1 MHENRETSSLTAPLK
16 GSPAGEGRC
25 RTPGMHGDEESD
37 RAILPMRPANK
48 ATGHE
53 TAAAELAEGRARTQ
67 ERFRQQT
74 TGRTQGRTSV
84 SHALLWPR
92 ALLEGNNPDARHHPG
107 KSRVRYVASA
117 VMWRPAGK
125 PFLCMVTFSLSAT

>member
-84 SHALLWPR
+84 SHALPGPR
-92 ALLEGNNPDARHHPG
+92 ALLEGNNPDTRRVTI
-107 KSRVRYVASA
+107 RVRAVC
-117 VMWRPAGK
+117 VMWRPQLCGVPPVS
-125 PFLCMVTFSLSAT
+125 PFFAW